1 MNGAAE
7 VLIGYPLRHDARQR
21 RRRLRTRELQ
31 RVVRLRQVLLATP
44 RDCRAWPGACRSRKL
59 ASAGG
64 VLHRVVCRDV
74 HASAARQRIDL
85 DGGRARRVLF
95 GLRPDPE
102 FCDLWRAP
110 AEVWDDGGGDCDDLA
125 LFAGSL
131 ALACGLDNTWLVIG
145 TWNGQGH
152 AWIEGWEDGHFFHIE
167 ATSGVLSLCRPD
179 GYVPSVHVSPLHGCV
194 FSSRAA

>member
-1 MNGAAE
+1 MM
-7 VLIGYPLRHDARQR
+7 
-21 RRRLRTRELQ
+21 
-31 RVVRLRQVLLATP
+31 LANVG
-44 RDCRAWPGACRSRKL
+44 GACVPANFNAWCDYGRFYLRPHEIAELGLVPVVLGSSLRRAGYSIASCVAMCMRQLLGNESTSMGVAL
-59 ASAGG
+59 AECSLGYA
-64 VLHRVVCRDV
+64 
-74 HASAARQRIDL
+74 
-85 DGGRARRVLF
+85 
-95 GLRPDPE
+95 PDPE